1 MNQPAMHLCQYRH
14 ADDGTHAFTFEA
26 GTREAVRA
34 WAHELEQVQ
43 LAGNWYGKER
53 VRVLLDARRAV
64 DLPIRYLFECLSDY
78 NREYPDLK
86 PPRVRMAYLHDS
98 ETIILSI
105 FYMFAELLA
114 EEVTVEFF
122 TDKAEALAWL
132 QADPASE
139 PAE

>member
-1 MNQPAMHLCQYRH
+1 MDQPATSLCQYQQT
-14 ADDGTHAFTFEA
+14 DDGVHRFTFEA

-43 LAGNWYGKER
+43 LAGQWYGKEH
-53 VRVLLDARRAV
+53 VRVLLDARQAI

-86 PPRVRMAYLHDS
+86 PPHVRMAYLHNS

-122 TDKAEALAWL
+122 TDKQAALAWV
-132 QADPASE
+132 QADSTS
-139 PAE
+139 